1 MEKLLIAILAAC
13 LAAQG
18 FAAARIRAVYTVPG
32 ELNGIVGHVQGAAC
46 STQGVYLSHAGGIY
60 KIGWNGRLIR
70 SCAAPIHLGDVA
82 YADGRLYG
90 ALALRESV
98 GGRKGMIRVWDEDL
112 NVVGEHLLPDNI
124 DGCAVIGD
132 TIYYGLDLYGPA
144 PHRRCRIGRLAR
156 DGFRDLGTVETDQG
170 GPCHYGV
177 QTMATDG
184 ERLFCG
190 YYAAGSP
197 PVTCAWF
204 TPDLKACGGTP
215 AFPCAEGFGRIPPSL
230 FLSEQPRFFAVRA
243 LGGNSRAWHS
253 ITNPPQVRLDFYEWR
268 GGQFH
273 DVTERVPPPPLL
285 RGDFRAS
292 APFIFVDRKAKL
304 YRMYLQTHD
313 TDGFGAGVQMRTSR
327 DLQAWSV
334 AKQVLR
340 VPAKRACTSVW
351 APEMHEYKGK
361 YYMFAT
367 ISTRNGAFPELP
379 LLEPGDWP
387 KVARPKRG
395 TWIYRADSPEGP
407 FREWSAESIPP
418 PEWSTLDGTFWVEEG
433 RPYMV
438 FCHEWTQ
445 VRDGRMMAVAL
456 TPDLKAAA
464 GSPFEL
470 FRASARPDAPQ
481 DPRATHVM
489 DGPFLYRSYNGS
501 LLMLWSSTCRTGACV
516 YVTRSA
522 SGRLVGPWGPHTRIF
537 DLDGGH
543 AMLFRTI
550 YGQLALCL
558 HQPNQPWER
567 RRARILFVEDLGDT
581 LRVVE

>member
-1 MEKLLIAILAAC
+1 MKKFTFAVLTAC
-13 LAAQG
+13 LAVQG

-70 SCAAPIHLGDVA
+70 SCSAPIHLGDVA

-90 ALALRESV
+90 ALALREPV

-112 NVVGEHLLPDNI
+112 NVVGEHLLPDSI

-132 TIYYGLDLYGPA
+132 TIYYGLDLYGPT

-215 AFPCAEGFGRIPPSL
+215 TLYCAEGFGRIPPSL
-230 FLSEQPRFFAVRA
+230 FPSEHPRFFVVRA

-253 ITNPPQVRLDFYEWR
+253 VTNPPQIRLDFYEWR
-268 GGQFH
+268 DGQFH

-292 APFIFVDRKAKL
+292 DPFISVDRKAKR
-304 YRMYLQTHD
+304 YRMYLATEAA
-313 TDGFGAGVQMRTSR
+313 DGGGAGVLVRTSR

-340 VPAKRACTSVW
+340 VPDKRACVSVR
-351 APEMHEYKGK
+351 APELHEYKGTC
-361 YYMFAT
+361 YLFAT
-367 ISTRNGAFPELP
+367 LAMRDGAC
-379 LLEPGDWP
+379 GM
-387 KVARPKRG
+387 
-395 TWIYRADSPEGP
+395 WIYRADSPEGP
-407 FREWSAESIPP
+407 FREWSAGPVLPPDESM
-418 PEWSTLDGTFWVEEG
+418 SGGTFWVEDG
-433 RPYMV
+433 KPHLV
-438 FCHEWTQ
+438 FCRNGAQ
-445 VRDGRMMAVAL
+445 VRDGRVMAVAL

-464 GSPFEL
+464 GRPFEL
-470 FRASARPDAPQ
+470 FRAHAAE
-481 DPRATHVM
+481 
-489 DGPFLYRSYNGS
+489 GPFLYRSYNGS
-501 LLMLWSSTCRTGACV
+501 LLMLWSSSGRTGSCV
-516 YVTRSA
+516 YVTRSE
-522 SGRLVGPWGPHTRIF
+522 SGRLVGPWGPHMRLF

-558 HQPNQPWER
+558 HQPCQPWER

-581 LRVVE
+581 LRLAE